1 MKNASIKV
9 KLILSTLPSLIV
21 LIACIVLFSVSIQN
35 TLQQSKTVY
44 YEKLYGINSNLV
56 NADRDFYQAVQA
68 ATSLYNMTEFTPQGL
83 TPDLRKDF
91 IKDYN
96 ENLEQVDERV
106 GKAAELAKSEES
118 LWTKKDESGKTFQ
131 ENYET
136 FTKDLAEWKK
146 QFDPEKPSMPV
157 AQFSI
162 YIQQFNEVRDYINSM
177 TEITE
182 AWAEEE
188 NSALASSVMKTLMIM
203 IGVFAVIAIVC
214 IIWVVYVIRL
224 ISSSVKLVSERLVK
238 LSHYDLSDDPIKV
251 DSKDELGVMKKA
263 LNDTEDALEQIV
275 GTLRSTSSGLV
286 LASDSVSEGT
296 DATGVGMDN
305 VSSAADELANASTS
319 MAQDVSDISLNMTEL
334 SSIMERSVDSAQSL
348 SDASTKIG
356 EVTDKGN
363 SVVEQLAGI
372 NEKSYVEFNAIFEAI
387 DDIKKSGTKISEAS
401 ELILNIADQ
410 TNLLSLNASIEAARA
425 GEAGKGFAVVADE
438 IRKLSDESKDNVDTI
453 NEILAELTAATNN
466 AAEKADVVKEFVQ
479 KQNDA
484 VGETKE
490 SFDAIVVTV
499 EGVEQAISELER
511 VNEELNDKS
520 REIGESVSNLSA
532 LSQENAATSE
542 ELSATAQTVQNS
554 VSDLRVTQGDVANSS
569 GDLSDIVGKFIVAE
583 SDMPVEAPATE
594 PQDNE

>member
-35 TLQQSKTVY
+35 TLRQSKTVY
-44 YEKLYGINSNLV
+44 FEKLYGINFNLV

-68 ATSLYNMTEFTPQGL
+68 ATSLFNMTEFTPQGL

-136 FTKDLAEWKK
+136 FTKVLAEWKK

-157 AQFSI
+157 AQFSN

-188 NSALASSVMKTLMIM
+188 NSALASSVMKTLMIL

-224 ISSSVKLVSERLVK
+224 ISGSVKLVSERLVK

-275 GTLRSTSSGLV
+275 GTLRSTSNGLV

-296 DATGVGMDN
+296 DATGIGMDN
-305 VSSAADELANASTS
+305 VSSAADDLANASTS

-363 SVVEQLAGI
+363 SVVEQLAEI

-511 VNEELNDKS
+511 VNEELDDKS